1 VLRQEPGAASD
12 ADSPP
17 AGQPGTI
24 GTIRAVSV
32 KRAHF
37 APGAWPGTS
46 GPTRT
51 VSAAEGKLDAGDL
64 CDRPALYPVEA
75 ASQHRSAFSL
85 AADPGPCAPSEGN
98 AGKVERSAAILAAQ
112 CRLEVGA
119 TLEMRSIMFK
129 AAKESASTSAPS
141 AATWSCS

>member
-32 KRAHF
+32 KRAPF

-51 VSAAEGKLDAGDL
+51 VSAAGAKLDAGDL

-85 AADPGPCAPSEGN
+85 AADPGPQSRVPAPQVRG
-98 AGKVERSAAILAAQ
+98 
-112 CRLEVGA
+112 
-119 TLEMRSIMFK
+119 TLEK
-129 AAKESASTSAPS
+129 
-141 AATWSCS
+141 